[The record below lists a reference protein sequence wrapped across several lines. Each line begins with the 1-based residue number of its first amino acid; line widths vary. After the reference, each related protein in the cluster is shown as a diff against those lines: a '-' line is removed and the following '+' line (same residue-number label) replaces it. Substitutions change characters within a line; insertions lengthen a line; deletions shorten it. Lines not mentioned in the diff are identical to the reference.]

1 MGMKFDVNDNYIS
14 DLLDKLETRAN
25 TLIKIVTVLRN
36 DGTIYDEDTER
47 IKRQVLALMKDSDSL
62 ILLCV
67 LKGIIEG

>member
-1 MGMKFDVNDNYIS
+1 MKFDVNDNYIS

-62 ILLCV
+62 ILLCA

>member
-1 MGMKFDVNDNYIS
+1 MKFDVNDNSIS

-25 TLIKIVTVLRN
+25 TLIKIVTILRN

-62 ILLCV
+62 ILLCA